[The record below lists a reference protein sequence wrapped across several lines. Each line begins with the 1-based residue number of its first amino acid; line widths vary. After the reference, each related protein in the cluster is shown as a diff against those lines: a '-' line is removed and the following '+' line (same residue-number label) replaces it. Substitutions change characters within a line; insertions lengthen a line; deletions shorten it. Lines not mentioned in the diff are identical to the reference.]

1 MESLHYNVDKFYKGM
16 KNGDKDIVENI
27 LKEIKKYDVYDII
40 AKLSA
45 LNLIPE
51 NQNKA
56 TIIEPIIAAI
66 LTLSKDELKWII
78 NSLAS
83 LCWPAF
89 CEQNG
94 IEL

>member
-1 MESLHYNVDKFYKGM
+1 MESLHENFDIFYKGM
-16 KNGDKDIVENI
+16 RNGDKDIVEDI

-45 LNLIPE
+45 LNLVPE

-66 LTLSKDELKWII
+66 LTLSKD
-78 NSLAS
+78 
-83 LCWPAF
+83 
-89 CEQNG
+89 
-94 IEL
+94 